1 MEHIKGKDII
11 YKHRWGIQQVEGTW
25 QAANAFED
33 HPVINVTWY
42 GAIAYCDW
50 LSEKEGQPYRLPSE
64 AEWEYVARGGVKS
77 KGFLY
82 AGGHKLKEVGWY
94 SKNSHGQTKPVGL
107 KQPNELGLYDMSG
120 NVREWCADHW
130 HENYNGA
137 PTDGSAW
144 VTGGD
149 ASRRVVRGGSWFNY
163 DYRCRVS
170 IASGTMPMTGS
181 SISVFE

>member
-1 MEHIKGKDII
+1 MGAYKGKNII
-11 YKHRWGIQQVEGTW
+11 YKHPWGIQQVEGTW

-77 KGFLY
+77 KDFLF

-120 NVREWCADHW
+120 NVDEWCADSL
-130 HENYNGA
+130 A
-137 PTDGSAW
+137 
-144 VTGGD
+144 
-149 ASRRVVRGGSWFNY
+149 
-163 DYRCRVS
+163 
-170 IASGTMPMTGS
+170 
-181 SISVFE
+181 